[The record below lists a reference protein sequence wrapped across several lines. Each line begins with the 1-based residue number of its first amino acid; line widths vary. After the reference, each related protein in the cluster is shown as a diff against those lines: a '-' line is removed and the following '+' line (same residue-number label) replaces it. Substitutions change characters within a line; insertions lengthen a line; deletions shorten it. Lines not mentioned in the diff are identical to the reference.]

1 MVNHLPR
8 IFHVKVLQV
17 LISTQLVI
25 TCSMRKLKVIKKLE
39 TGKASLIK
47 TIISFH
53 GFRIREVLLYSV
65 ENARLGPPMYL
76 GFQSWW
82 CGEEQVTSLI
92 YVVSFLSRVSH
103 TNIVKLFETYD
114 DKTRVYL
121 VMEM

>member
-1 MVNHLPR
+1 MY
-8 IFHVKVLQV
+8 LQYAKTK
-17 LISTQLVI
+17 SDQ
-25 TCSMRKLKVIKKLE
+25 
-39 TGKASLIK
+39 KAGDREGL
-47 TIISFH
+47 TNQDDYLFH

-121 VMEM
+121 VMEL